1 MTSLLPRRH
10 ISHEFIGGN
19 KPWSSLLCSLTIWL
33 KSLLV
38 NVCLLAAKVSS
49 PRKDMINHIHT
60 VCGRLWLL
68 VRLAI
73 HSPHVV
79 LTTSMHD
86 PSISHYTYHLQLIRL
101 MIHSLPSRDF

>member
-10 ISHEFIGGN
+10 ISDEFIGGN
-19 KPWSSLLCSLTIWL
+19 KPWSSLSWSLTIWL

-68 VRLAI
+68 VRLVI
-73 HSPHVV
+73 HSPH
-79 LTTSMHD
+79 
-86 PSISHYTYHLQLIRL
+86 
-101 MIHSLPSRDF
+101 SLNYFYA